1 MEECDGHYVLDQYNL
16 NLEKRITGK
25 SKKDAFGDLKKQ
37 TNLICEEKILKNAYV
52 FNGVNNKVMI
62 NNDL

>member
-1 MEECDGHYVLDQYNL
+1 MEECDGNYVLVQYNL

-25 SKKDAFGDLKKQ
+25 SKKDVFGDLKKQ
-37 TNLICEEKILKNAYV
+37 TNSICKEKILKNAYV
-52 FNGVNNKVMI
+52 FNNFNNKIMI